1 MARTKDSKNKGGGE
15 GKVTEAGVVE
25 TKMQIQLPGTIEQV
39 EITGTLNFDDVVDI
53 TLSPAEPELVEQ
65 LEELV
70 NTEEDLDLTFKEGV
84 SSGTWQYIQ
93 EGIDQALLEAS
104 KTQLESTIT
113 DSEYQGSQE
122 ALNALESNVEPIEA
136 IAVEGA
142 ITHSLTISGVH
153 LNQVVSELLKA
164 AYCGATLTPKKL
176 PRLSKLPY
184 QVAIQ
189 IDDDGYNEYMDS
201 NSGIAYDEQEEYNH
215 LVVSNPDPLK
225 FVQEIM
231 AIGSKGA
238 VIPDRKSCTH
248 IGGRY
253 QVKLATCKAIAPSA
267 NVKVKAKKRIY
278 TRDELHAMKMADLKV
293 IAGYYKMT
301 LAGNRAQAV
310 KQLLEKQAK
319 ITQLEE

>member
-1 MARTKDSKNKGGGE
+1 MARPKGSKNKGGNGASTTPPTTE
-15 GKVTEAGVVE
+15 VTEVKKVNLEEALNSSFEESDTPLTEADAEFQVPVSAEVEASIDASLGLGIEGYSEGDSIALKALQELGV
-25 TKMQIQLPGTIEQV
+25 
-39 EITGTLNFDDVVDI
+39 
-53 TLSPAEPELVEQ
+53 Q
-65 LEELV
+65 LEGVRVHPETTKEL
-70 NTEEDLDLTFKEGV
+70 
-84 SSGTWQYIQ
+84 
-93 EGIDQALLEAS
+93 
-104 KTQLESTIT
+104 LESTIT

-122 ALNALESNVEPIEA
+122 ALNAPESNVEPIEA
-136 IAVEGA
+136 IVVEGA
-142 ITHSLTISGVH
+142 VTHSLTISGVH

-201 NSGIAYDEQEEYNH
+201 NSGIVYDEQEEYNH

-231 AIGSKGA
+231 AIGAKGA

-278 TRDELHAMKMADLKV
+278 TRDELHAMKMADLKI

-310 KQLLEKQAK
+310 KQLLEKQAE
-319 ITQLEE
+319 ITQ

>member
-1 MARTKDSKNKGGGE
+1 MSRPKGSKNKGGNGASTTPPTTEVQQDIFTATPEQLAESYTPPITNE
-15 GKVTEAGVVE
+15 GDSAAE
-25 TKMQIQLPGTIEQV
+25 
-39 EITGTLNFDDVVDI
+39 
-53 TLSPAEPELVEQ
+53 EPEDSEM
-65 LEELV
+65 
-70 NTEEDLDLTFKEGV
+70 TFKEV
-84 SSGTWQYIQ
+84 LEANANQFIQ

-104 KTQLESTIT
+104 TTQLESTIT

-122 ALNALESNVEPIEA
+122 DLNAPESNVEPIEA

-184 QVAIQ
+184 QVHVQ
-189 IDDDGYNEYMDS
+189 IDDDGYNEYMDVDV
-201 NSGIAYDEQEEYNH
+201 GIVYNEQEEYNH
-215 LVVSNPDPLK
+215 LVVSHPDPLK

-231 AIGSKGA
+231 AIGAKGA

-267 NVKVKAKKRIY
+267 NVKLKAKKRIY
-278 TRDELHAMKMADLKV
+278 TRDELHAMKMADLKI

-310 KQLLEKQAK
+310 KQLLEKQAE
-319 ITQLEE
+319 ITQ